1 MLFQPGTWRTQT
13 DLIDPTPGGWG
24 LAPATYGSF
33 WFRFA
38 ALLFP
43 VWFPFL
49 LGLLIGRGAADFG
62 LFIVLLFF
70 IFIPGVYF
78 VANTPN
84 WGKLARA
91 SASLGYVAAAEVIAY
106 VALRAGSQVSGG

>member
-1 MLFQPGTWRTQT
+1 MGLSAR
-13 DLIDPTPGGWG
+13 DLWK
-24 LAPATYGSF
+24 LLVSF
-33 WFRFA
+33 RRSA
-38 ALLFP
+38 SS
-43 VWFPFL
+43 WFPFL

-62 LFIVLLFF
+62 LFIVLVFF

-106 VALRAGSQVSGG
+106 FALRAGSQVSGG

>member
-1 MLFQPGTWRTQT
+1 M
-13 DLIDPTPGGWG
+13 
-24 LAPATYGSF
+24 
-33 WFRFA
+33 
-38 ALLFP
+38 
-43 VWFPFL
+43 
-49 LGLLIGRGAADFG
+49 GLLIGRGAADFG

-91 SASLGYVAAAEVIAY
+91 SASLGYVAAAEVIARGI
-106 VALRAGSQVSGG
+106 AFGFISEKKCRARSLRS